1 MPRPIP
7 VPIRQTMFKLWKQG
21 CGTRQIVA
29 SLGLPCSTVRRLLQ
43 RFRLR
48 GCDGIA
54 EYRVEIHTGHPLPEL
69 RVLVEPKSECGDVAG
84 LEKRLQSALRT
95 ALGLRIAVT
104 RVPGGELPRF
114 EMKAKRWVRM
124 A

>member
-1 MPRPIP
+1 VNVYPSAVEEI
-7 VPIRQTMFKLWKQG
+7 
-21 CGTRQIVA
+21 
-29 SLGLPCSTVRRLLQ
+29 
-43 RFRLR
+43 LR
-48 GCDGIA
+48 SCDGVA

-69 RVLVEPKSECGDVAG
+69 HILVEPDSGCSDVAG

-104 RVPGGELPRF
+104 HVPGGELPRF
-114 EMKAKRWVRM
+114 EMKAKRWVRV